1 MYNLDQLQMFVTAA
15 KLGSFSAC
23 ARQLGKVQ
31 SAVSQGIANLEI
43 DLNVELFDRS
53 TRKPTLTEQGRHL
66 LRFAEATLQ
75 QSFEL
80 QSAAK
85 ALSDLQETEVTILI
99 DDNLLID
106 KLGEIAEEFS
116 QRFPSTTLSTML
128 ASSTDIPNL
137 LLSGKGDLGV
147 MLTDMVHFK
156 ELDVRYIGSVRF
168 VPVACSEHPLS
179 KHDTVTPADL
189 IPHRQLMVRGESGKS
204 MAYMPP
210 ISSLHWW
217 TNDHHVLIQY
227 VEKGLG
233 WTYLPSHEAKQRA
246 SMGKMK
252 ILPVTFDHKEWQAPV
267 ECVAPKGKAVGP
279 AVKWLNAAMNG
290 LLDEV
295 E

>member
-1 MYNLDQLQMFVTAA
+1 MYNLEQLQMFVTAA

-43 DLNVELFDRS
+43 DFNVELFDRS
-53 TRKPTLTEQGRHL
+53 TRKPTLTEQGQHL

-85 ALSDLQETEVTILI
+85 ALSDYQETEVTILI

-106 KLGEIAEEFS
+106 KLSTIADEFS
-116 QRFPSTTLSTML
+116 QHFPSTTLSTML
-128 ASSTDIPNL
+128 ASSTDVPNL

-147 MLTDMVHFK
+147 MLTDMVYFK
-156 ELDVRYIGSVRF
+156 ELDVRYIGSVKF
-168 VPVACSEHPLS
+168 VPVASPDHPLS
-179 KHDTVTPADL
+179 KHDSVTPADL
-189 IPHRQLMVRGESGKS
+189 IPYRQLMVRGESGKS

-210 ISSLHWW
+210 ISSTHWW

-227 VEKGLG
+227 VEKGIG

-246 SMGKMK
+246 NMGRMK
-252 ILPVTFDHKEWQAPV
+252 ILPVTFDHKEWQVPV
-267 ECVAPKGKAVGP
+267 ECVAPKGKSVGP
-279 AVKWLNAAMNG
+279 AVKWLNTAMNG
-290 LLDEV
+290 LLDDI
-295 E
+295 

>member
-1 MYNLDQLQMFVTAA
+1 MYNLEQLQMFVNAA

-85 ALSDLQETEVTILI
+85 ALSDYQETEITILI

-106 KLGEIAEEFS
+106 KLSTIADEFS
-116 QRFPSTTLSTML
+116 QHFRSTTLSTML

-147 MLTDMVHFK
+147 MLTDMVYFK
-156 ELDVRYIGSVRF
+156 ELDVRYIGSIKF
-168 VPVACSEHPLS
+168 VPVASLGHPLS
-179 KHDTVTPADL
+179 KHDSVTPADL
-189 IPHRQLMVRGESGKS
+189 IPYRQLMVRGESGKS

-210 ISSLHWW
+210 ISSTHWW

-227 VEKGLG
+227 VEKGIG

-246 SMGKMK
+246 KMGRMK
-252 ILPVTFDHKEWQAPV
+252 ILPVTFDHKEWQVPV
-267 ECVAPKGKAVGP
+267 ECVAPKGKSVGP
-279 AVKWLNAAMNG
+279 AVKWLNTAMNG
-290 LLDEV
+290 LLE
-295 E
+295 EI

>member
-66 LRFAEATLQ
+66 LRYAEATLQ

-85 ALSDLQETEVTILI
+85 ALSDFQETEVTILI

-106 KLGEIAEEFS
+106 KLSTIADEFS
-116 QRFPSTTLSTML
+116 QRFPSTTLTTML

-137 LLSGKGDLGV
+137 LLNGKGDLGV
-147 MLTDMVHFK
+147 MLTDMVYFK
-156 ELDVRYIGSVRF
+156 ELDVRYIGSIQF
-168 VPVACSEHPLS
+168 VPVACPDHALS
-179 KHDTVTPADL
+179 KHDSVTPADL
-189 IPHRQLMVRGESGKS
+189 IPYRQLMVRGEGGKS

-210 ISSLHWW
+210 ISSNQWW

-246 SMGKMK
+246 KLGKMK
-252 ILPVTFDHKEWQAPV
+252 ILPVTFDHKEWLAPV
-267 ECVAPKGKAVGP
+267 ECVSPKGKAVGP
-279 AVKWLNAAMNG
+279 AVKWLNTAMNG
-290 LLDEV
+290 LLEDI
-295 E
+295 